1 MYAPRPLPSLA
12 WPPTIGIPS
21 GHIMRP
27 TSPIDAPEVDA
38 VLSHLVDGHRR
49 FLAFVRARVE
59 DQQAAEEILQS
70 AFVKAAAK
78 RGHLRD
84 EESSVAWFFRILRNA
99 IVDHYRHR
107 AARERLAEASAGA
120 QALDRHP
127 EEDHR
132 ELCSCFEALLPT
144 LSDNYATMLRAVD
157 LAGRSVNEVA
167 DELGITPNN
176 AHVRLHRA
184 RTALR
189 KRLEQ
194 TCGTCAEHGCLDCTC
209 GGSHP

>member
-1 MYAPRPLPSLA
+1 MIGLPSIL
-12 WPPTIGIPS
+12 
-21 GHIMRP
+21 MRS
-27 TSPIDAPEVDA
+27 TSPIDAPIDDT
-38 VLSHLVDGHRR
+38 VLSHLVDSHRR
-49 FLAFVRARVE
+49 FLAFVAARVE
-59 DQQAAEEILQS
+59 DRQAAQEILQT
-70 AFVKAAAK
+70 AFLKAAAK
-78 RGHLRD
+78 RGDLRD
-84 EESSVAWFFRILRNA
+84 EASSVAWFFRILRNT

-107 AARERLAEASAGA
+107 AALERLTEASAGV
-120 QALDRHP
+120 QALDLHR
-127 EEDHR
+127 EEVHR

-157 LAGRSVNEVA
+157 LAGRTVNEVA

-194 TCGTCAEHGCLDCTC
+194 TCGTCAEHGCLDCSC
-209 GGSHP
+209 GGSHS